1 MSVPLVLISTD
12 PIGTRVFSRLLQ
24 SRGFDVRAYRDADT
38 LRGSGVPSASVVL
51 LDYRVGWGDIGDLR
65 GLLGSAPVV
74 LLHHGQCESLG
85 GVQREHRVVAT
96 IDASGSTFEAMVGG
110 VLKGLRAAASDDLP
124 NAVPAEHAAQ
134 AHEEANEEA
143 KRPAAAVFEAIPGR
157 VAVGRVVESSAPLRW
172 HELYRDQGRLA
183 EELQTGT
190 DGQPA
195 SPGQAPKFERRLSK
209 SEVLTRVAEYS
220 QARPLKSTVSM
231 ALRLARDSS
240 ATVEDMARVVKQDQ
254 ALAARV
260 LQLANSS
267 LHRRGSAVRTVE
279 QAIVRMGVSAL
290 RETISSS
297 NVLDQFEDDTGV
309 LNVPLLWEHGYAVGM
324 LAADLARATRT
335 TPPDDAFMIGLL
347 HDMGRAVMACELG
360 EEYIDAL
367 LQARRHDLKPAQV
380 EKQYFEINHADVA
393 DTLFANWEFDAAIT
407 APVANHH
414 LSDRNLNHLASVHA
428 RQTKLL
434 QAADTLAHAAL
445 MGDSGSDWIDVA
457 ALDLSGSPISPGLLR
472 SCLQRAEKT
481 LEEIRLLN
489 ASAHE
494 PPMGG
499 YAAHLRSQ
507 LPKNTTLGW
516 AEYVGELDL
525 MGVLAWSLGGHTTPE
540 PPVDAMLATIRT
552 NEELDRVARSAQ
564 VHDAP
569 DHPVPLVLSVHGDP
583 LRKETEER
591 FSDRPTRLV
600 PQSFRVSW
608 VLAGLKSLLE
618 AP

>member
-1 MSVPLVLISTD
+1 MYSN
-12 PIGTRVFSRLLQ
+12 
-24 SRGFDVRAYRDADT
+24 ADA
-38 LRGSGVPSASVVL
+38 LRGSGVPPASVVL
-51 LDYRVGWGDIGDLR
+51 LDYRIGWGDFGDIHD
-65 GLLGSAPVV
+65 LLGSAPVV
-74 LLHHGQCESLG
+74 LLHHGQNGSLA
-85 GVQREHRVVAT
+85 GVLGEHRVVAT
-96 IDASGSTFEAMVGG
+96 IDAKGSTFETMVAK

-124 NAVPAEHAAQ
+124 SVPPAQHAAQ
-134 AHEEANEEA
+134 AHEEA
-143 KRPAAAVFEAIPGR
+143 KRPAAPVFEAIPGR

-183 EELQTGT
+183 EEMQART
-190 DGQPA
+190 DGHSA
-195 SPGQAPKFERRLSK
+195 SPGQPPKFERRLSK

-297 NVLDQFEDDTGV
+297 NVLDQFEDNTGV

-414 LSDRNLNHLASVHA
+414 LSDRNLNHLAPVHA

-434 QAADTLAHAAL
+434 QAADTLAHASL

-457 ALDLSGSPISPGLLR
+457 ALDLGGSSISPGLLH

-494 PPMGG
+494 PSTGG
-499 YAAHLRSQ
+499 YAAHLRSH
-507 LPKNTTLGW
+507 LPENTTLGW
-516 AEYVGELDL
+516 VGDAVEPDL
-525 MGVLAWSLGGHTTPE
+525 MGVLAWALSGRTTPE
-540 PPVDAMLATIRT
+540 PPADAMLATVRT
-552 NEELDRVARSAQ
+552 NEELDRVANAAK

-569 DHPVPLVLSVHGDP
+569 GDPMPLVLSVHGDA
-583 LRKETEER
+583 LRQETKAR
-591 FSDRPTRLV
+591 FSDRPTHLV

-608 VLAGLKSLLE
+608 VLAGLKGLLE
-618 AP
+618 AS